1 MSKTVPNGASA
12 EADGVSKGGGAG
24 ADSPFSGLE
33 FSSNHG
39 PINIQSDSM
48 SLDYK
53 GNTVLFRGHVH
64 ATQSGSELHSNTL
77 QVKYG
82 KDFHEV
88 QEMVADGDVRMNQG
102 TRWATSSHAVLNEAN
117 HTVVLTGAPVVHDTN
132 DQITGTRITV
142 YLQTGQSVVEGARA
156 VIFPRPSKTRD
167 NGVSADHAQ

>member
-1 MSKTVPNGASA
+1 
-12 EADGVSKGGGAG
+12 VSKAAENAAPAEVDNTPRGGAG
-24 ADSPFSGLE
+24 GESPFSGLE

-64 ATQSGSELHSNTL
+64 VVQSGSELRSNTL

-82 KDFHEV
+82 KDFHAV

-156 VIFPRPSKTRD
+156 VIFPRASKTRD
-167 NGVSADHAQ
+167 NEVSADHAQ

>member
-1 MSKTVPNGASA
+1 MSKTAQGGAPA
-12 EADGVSKGGGAG
+12 EADGVSKGGAA

-64 ATQSGSELHSNTL
+64 AAQSGSELRSNTL

-156 VIFPRPSKTRD
+156 VIFPRNSKTRD

>member
-1 MSKTVPNGASA
+1 MSKTAQNGAPA
-12 EADGVSKGGGAG
+12 EADGVSKGGPG

-64 ATQSGSELHSNTL
+64 AAQSGSELRSNTL

-82 KDFHEV
+82 KDFHAV

-117 HTVVLTGAPVVHDTN
+117 HTVVLTGDPVVHDTN
-132 DQITGTRITV
+132 DQISGKRITV

-167 NGVSADHAQ
+167 NEASADHAQ

>member
-1 MSKTVPNGASA
+1 MSKAAPNGAPA
-12 EADGVSKGGGAG
+12 EADGVSRGGGPG

-39 PINIQSDSM
+39 PINVQSDSM

-53 GNTVLFRGHVH
+53 CNKVLFRGHVH
-64 ATQSGSELHSNTL
+64 AVQSGSELRSNTL

-82 KDFHEV
+82 KDFHAV
-88 QEMVADGDVRMNQG
+88 QEMVADGDVRMDQG

-167 NGVSADHAQ
+167 NEVPAGHAQ